1 MSKSKNILMT
11 CIAIFFNLMKII
23 LLIIK
28 VCAFLVTYEMSECRV
43 PLEETEIPGEV
54 ISSRVRG

>member
-1 MSKSKNILMT
+1 MNKSKNILMT
-11 CIAIFFNLMKII
+11 CIAIFNLMKII

-28 VCAFLVTYEMSECRV
+28 AYAFLVTYEMSECRV
-43 PLEETEIPGEV
+43 PLEEAEIPGEV